1 MNRKRDKARKQSP
14 HDWLT
19 GGGEMG
25 KLIREMDWSQ
35 TPLGPI
41 ESWPQSLKTAV
52 RIMLTSRQP
61 FWLGWGEQLIKLY
74 NDPYK
79 AIVGGKHP
87 AALGQPAAVVWSE
100 IWDQIGPMLETAMG
114 GVEGT
119 YVEEQFLVMER
130 HGYREET
137 YYTFSYS
144 PIPNDEGGVGGII
157 CANTDD
163 TAKVLGRR
171 RLKTLRDLGVRA
183 LTEARTAE
191 DAVRAAAVTL
201 EENPNDI
208 PFALIYLLADDGR
221 TSWLAE
227 TVRIEKGSAAAPDEI
242 ELNSEGDVWRFRH
255 VLETGQSQTIENL
268 AEKFGHL
275 NAGEWV
281 SDTIKKAVVLP
292 LAKAGIQ
299 EFPAGFLVAG
309 ISPRLALNDDYR
321 SFLELAA
328 GHIAMAVA
336 SARAHEEERKRAE
349 ALAEIDRAK
358 TAFFSNVSHEFR
370 TPLTLMLGPLEDAL
384 AEGGL
389 PLPTREHLEVAHR
402 NSIRLLKL
410 VNTLLDFARIE
421 AGRIEAVYEP
431 TDLAALTVDLA
442 SVFRSAVEKAGM
454 KLIVDCRPLEEPV
467 YVDREMWEK
476 IVLNLLS
483 NAFKFTFEG
492 EIEVRLRIEE
502 GRGSRGA
509 GDRRGKK
516 STSRNPQSAI
526 LTVRDTGTGIPAEE
540 LPRLFERF
548 HRVKGARGRTFE
560 GSGIGLAL
568 VQELVKLHGGGV
580 RVTSEVDRGSAFTV
594 TIPLGKSHLP
604 PDRIGAARSLVS
616 TGLRGEAYVEEA
628 LRWLPANAECEMRIA
643 ESFVST
649 DCQSTQHEERI
660 ANPQSATRIPHSR
673 ILLADDNADLR
684 EYTRRLL
691 GRLYEVEAVGDG
703 LAALNLA
710 RERAPDLV
718 LTDVMMPGLDGFGLL
733 RELRADERLK
743 TVPVILISARAGE
756 ESVASGLQAGADD
769 YLVKPF
775 SARELLA
782 RVDAALKLARVR
794 REAQERIVGIWESIT
809 DGFIAFDRDWRYIYI
824 NAAAESIGLRRSELL
839 GRTIWEVFP
848 DLLGTEFE
856 TQFRRAAADRTPMEF
871 EYCHQ
876 PWGRWF
882 NSKVFPAADGG
893 VTVYLRDVTDRKLAE
908 EERARLLE
916 SERAARRQ
924 AEEASRLKDEF
935 LATLS
940 HELRTPLN
948 SISGWA
954 GLLRAKTFTDDQA
967 ERALETIER
976 SARSQNQ
983 LINDLLD
990 VSRIIT
996 GKMRLDVEPVRLSS
1010 VIDAAVESVRPS
1022 AEAKEIR
1029 LSAQL
1034 DPTADMVSGDAERLQ
1049 QVVWNLLSNAIKFT
1063 QKGGRV
1069 QVRLERVDSHI
1080 KLTVADNGQG
1090 INPEFLPHVFDR
1102 FRQEEGGIGRQH
1114 GGLGLGLAIVRHL
1127 VELHGGTVH
1136 ADSAGGYQ
1144 GATFTIT
1151 LPVIPVRTAGPNGKR
1166 EEGYDLAAPL
1176 KKTPSISGA
1185 RVLLVDDDADGRELV
1200 ETMLAQGDVET
1211 RTAGSAAAALAML
1224 DEWRP
1229 DALISDIGMPGE
1241 DGYMLIEKL
1250 RKRERERGE
1259 RRLPAIALT
1268 AYARVEDRMRALSA
1282 GYQAHLSKPVEM
1294 SELLT
1299 VVASL
1304 LNRSDS

>member
-1 MNRKRDKARKQSP
+1 VKKNSSR
-14 HDWLT
+14 DWLI

-25 KLIREMDWSQ
+25 KLIREMDWSL

-79 AIVGGKHP
+79 AIAGGKHP
-87 AALGQPAAVVWSE
+87 AALGQPAAVVWRE

-119 YVEEQFLVMER
+119 YVEEQLLIMER

-171 RLKTLRDLGVRA
+171 RLNTLRALGERA
-183 LTEARTAE
+183 LAEARTAK
-191 DAVRAAAVTL
+191 DAARAAAGAL
-201 EENPNDI
+201 AENPNDI
-208 PFALIYLLADDGR
+208 PFALVYLLADDGR
-221 TSWLAE
+221 TAWLAE
-227 TVRIEKGSAAAPDEI
+227 TVRLEKGAAAAPIEI
-242 ELNSEGDVWRFRH
+242 ELNSEGDVWHFRR

-268 AEKFGHL
+268 AEKFGYL
-275 NAGEWV
+275 TAGAWV
-281 SDTIKKAVVLP
+281 GDATQKAAVLP

-309 ISPRLALNDDYR
+309 ISPRLTLDDDYR
-321 SFLELAA
+321 NFLELAA
-328 GHIAMAVA
+328 GHIATAIA
-336 SARAHEEERKRAE
+336 NTRAYEEEFKRAE

-370 TPLTLMLGPLEDAL
+370 TPLTLMIGPLEDTL

-389 PLPTREHLEVAHR
+389 PAPTREHLEVAHR
-402 NSIRLLKL
+402 NSMRLLKL
-410 VNTLLDFARIE
+410 VNTLLDFSRIE

-431 TDLAALTVDLA
+431 TDMAALTADLA
-442 SVFRSAVEKAGM
+442 SVFRSAIEKAGM
-454 KLIVDCRPLEEPV
+454 KLIVDCQPLEEPV

-492 EIEVRLRIEE
+492 EIEVRLRRV
-502 GRGSRGA
+502 GAASGSG
-509 GDRRGKK
+509 
-516 STSRNPQSAI
+516 SALVE

-568 VQELVKLHGGGV
+568 VQELVKLHGGGA
-580 RVTSEVDRGSAFTV
+580 RVTSEVDSGSAFTV
-594 TIPLGKSHLP
+594 SIPLGKSHLP
-604 PDRIGAARSLVS
+604 ADRIGAARTLVS
-616 TGLRGEAYVEEA
+616 TGLRGDAYVEEA
-628 LRWLPANAECEMRIA
+628 LRWLPGGMEWGMENGESGIRNEESAAEQMA
-643 ESFVST
+643 AF
-649 DCQSTQHEERI
+649 
-660 ANPQSATRIPHSR
+660 PHSPLPTPHSPR
-673 ILLADDNADLR
+673 VLLADDNADMR
-684 EYTRRLL
+684 EYARRLL
-691 GRLYEVEAVGDG
+691 LRRYEVEAVADG
-703 LAALNLA
+703 LAALNAA
-710 RERAPDLV
+710 RERPPDLV
-718 LTDVMMPGLDGFGLL
+718 LTDVMMPGLDGFELL

-756 ESVASGLQAGADD
+756 ESIALGLEAGADD
-769 YLVKPF
+769 YMVKPF

-782 RVDAALKLARVR
+782 RVDSALKLARVR
-794 REAQERIVGIWESIT
+794 REAQERIVGILESVT

-839 GRTIWEVFP
+839 GRTIWEAFP
-848 DLLGTEFE
+848 DLPGTEFE
-856 TQFRRAAADRTPMEF
+856 TQIRRAAAERTPVEF
-871 EYCHQ
+871 EAYYP
-876 PWGRWF
+876 PWKRWI
-882 NSKVFPAADGG
+882 NCKVFPAADGG
-893 VTVYLRDVTDRKLAE
+893 VTVYLRDVTERKRAE

-916 SERAARRQ
+916 SEREARRQ

-935 LATLS
+935 LATVS

-954 GLLRAKTFTDDQA
+954 GLLRAGVVNGERA

-996 GKMRLDVEPVRLSS
+996 GKMRLDVGPVSLGS
-1010 VIDAAVESVRPS
+1010 VIEAAVESVRPS

-1029 LSAQL
+1029 LVELL
-1034 DPTADMVSGDAERLQ
+1034 DPASDMVSGDAERLQ

-1063 QKGGRV
+1063 RKGGRV
-1069 QVRLERVDSHI
+1069 QVRLERVDSHVEI
-1080 KLTVADNGQG
+1080 TVADNGQG
-1090 INPEFLPHVFDR
+1090 IKPEFLPHVFDR
-1102 FRQEEGGIGRQH
+1102 FRQEEGGTGRQH

-1127 VELHGGTVH
+1127 VELHGGTVRV
-1136 ADSAGGYQ
+1136 DSAGLNQ
-1144 GATFTIT
+1144 GATFTVS
-1151 LPVIPVRTAGPNGKR
+1151 LPLIPVRLAAPNGKWEAR
-1166 EEGYDLAAPL
+1166 NDRAAAL
-1176 KKTPSISGA
+1176 KKLPSIAGA
-1185 RVLLVDDDADGRELV
+1185 RVLLVDDDEDGRKLV
-1200 ETMLAQGDVET
+1200 E
-1211 RTAGSAAAALAML
+1211 AML
-1224 DEWRP
+1224 DQGGAETRSADSAAEALAILDEWLP

-1241 DGYMLIEKL
+1241 DGYVLIEKL
-1250 RKRERERGE
+1250 RERERESGQ
-1259 RRLPAIALT
+1259 RRLIAIALT
-1268 AYARVEDRMRALSA
+1268 AYARFEDRLRALSA
-1282 GYQAHLSKPVEM
+1282 GYQTHVSKPVETA
-1294 SELLT
+1294 ELLT

-1304 LNRSDS
+1304 LNRTDS

>member
-1 MNRKRDKARKQSP
+1 
-14 HDWLT
+14 
-19 GGGEMG
+19 
-25 KLIREMDWSQ
+25 
-35 TPLGPI
+35 
-41 ESWPQSLKTAV
+41 
-52 RIMLTSRQP
+52 
-61 FWLGWGEQLIKLY
+61 
-74 NDPYK
+74 
-79 AIVGGKHP
+79 
-87 AALGQPAAVVWSE
+87 
-100 IWDQIGPMLETAMG
+100 
-114 GVEGT
+114 
-119 YVEEQFLVMER
+119 
-130 HGYREET
+130 
-137 YYTFSYS
+137 
-144 PIPNDEGGVGGII
+144 
-157 CANTDD
+157 
-163 TAKVLGRR
+163 
-171 RLKTLRDLGVRA
+171 LKTLRDLG
-183 LTEARTAE
+183 EGS
-191 DAVRAAAVTL
+191 L
-201 EENPNDI
+201 EEVKTVEQACHTSATTLAENQYDF
-208 PFALIYLLADDGR
+208 PFALIYLLDQDGR
-221 TSWLAE
+221 HARLYEAVNLAAGTKASPT
-227 TVRIEKGSAAAPDEI
+227 TVVIGGGD
-242 ELNSEGDVWRFRH
+242 DVWDFSR
-255 VLETGQSQTIENL
+255 VLKTGKSQVVENL
-268 AEKFGHL
+268 AERVGQSL
-275 NAGEWV
+275 RLPAGAWA
-281 SDTIKKAVVLP
+281 DDWTKRAIALP
-292 LAKAGIQ
+292 LDKAGAQ
-299 EFPAGFLVAG
+299 ELPAGFLVAG
-309 ISPRLALNDDYR
+309 ISPRLAPDDDCH
-321 SFLELAA
+321 SFHELAA
-328 GHIAMAVA
+328 GHIATAIA
-336 SARAHEEERKRAE
+336 NARTYEEERKRAE

-389 PLPTREHLEVAHR
+389 PPPTRERLEVAHR
-402 NSIRLLKL
+402 NSMRLLKL
-410 VNTLLDFARIE
+410 VNTLLDFTRIE

-431 TDLAALTVDLA
+431 TDLAALTADLA
-442 SVFRSAVEKAGM
+442 SVFRSAVERAGV
-454 KLIVDCRPLEEPV
+454 KLIVDCPPIEEPV

-502 GRGSRGA
+502 ERESGEA
-509 GDRRGKK
+509 GEREGGK
-516 STSRNPQSAI
+516 SVTRNPHSAF
-526 LTVRDTGTGIPAEE
+526 LTVRDTGAGIPAEE

-604 PDRIGAARSLVS
+604 ADRIGSARSLVS

-628 LRWLPANAECEMRIA
+628 LRWLPEEDWETMRRGDGATGSAERHEIEDM
-643 ESFVST
+643 VSPRRPVA
-649 DCQSTQHEERI
+649 QSP
-660 ANPQSATRIPHSR
+660 NPRV
-673 ILLADDNADLR
+673 LLADDNADMR

-691 GRLYEVEAVGDG
+691 GRLYEVEVVADG
-703 LAALNLA
+703 LAALNVA

-756 ESVASGLQAGADD
+756 ESVASGLEAGADD

-782 RVDAALKLARVR
+782 RVDSALKLARVR
-794 REAQERIVGIWESIT
+794 REAQERIVSIWESIT

-839 GRTIWEVFP
+839 GRTIWEAFP

-856 TQFRRAAADRTPMEF
+856 TQFRRAAAERTPMEF
-871 EYCHQ
+871 EYCH
-876 PWGRWF
+876 PDWGRWF

-893 VTVYLRDVTDRKLAE
+893 VTIYLRDVTERKRAE

-954 GLLRAKTFTDDQA
+954 GLLRTSTFTDEQA

-996 GKMRLDVEPVRLSS
+996 GNMRLDVEPVRLGS
-1010 VIDAAVESVRPS
+1010 VIDAAVESVSPS
-1022 AEAKEIR
+1022 AEAKGIR
-1029 LSAQL
+1029 LSALL
-1034 DPTADMVSGDAERLQ
+1034 DPAADMVSGDAERLQ

-1063 QKGGRV
+1063 QKGGCV

-1080 KLTVADNGQG
+1080 EITVADNGQG
-1090 INPEFLPHVFDR
+1090 IKPEFLPHVFDR
-1102 FRQEEGGIGRQH
+1102 FRQEEGGTGRQH

-1136 ADSAGGYQ
+1136 ANSAGVNQ
-1144 GATFTIT
+1144 GATFTIM
-1151 LPVIPVRTAGPNGKR
+1151 LPVTPLRKAGPNEKR
-1166 EEGYDLAAPL
+1166 EAGYESAAPM
-1176 KKTPSISGA
+1176 KKTPSISGV

-1200 ETMLAQGDVET
+1200 EEMLAQGDAEM
-1211 RTAGSAAAALAML
+1211 RAAGSAAAALAIL

-1241 DGYMLIEKL
+1241 DGYALIEKL

-1259 RRLPAIALT
+1259 RRIPAIALT
-1268 AYARVEDRMRALSA
+1268 AYARVEDRLRALSA
-1282 GYQAHLSKPVEM
+1282 GYQAHVSKPVEM
-1294 SELLT
+1294 TELLT
-1299 VVASL
+1299 VIASL
-1304 LNRSDS
+1304 LNRTDS

>member
-1 MNRKRDKARKQSP
+1 
-14 HDWLT
+14 
-19 GGGEMG
+19 MG
-25 KLIREMDWSQ
+25 KLIREMDWAR

-79 AIVGGKHP
+79 AIAGGKHP
-87 AALGQPAAVVWSE
+87 AALGQPAAVVWRE

-114 GVEGT
+114 GGGGA
-119 YVEEQFLVMER
+119 YVEEQLLIMER

-171 RLKTLRDLGVRA
+171 RLKTLRDLGERA
-183 LTEARTAE
+183 LAEARTAE
-191 DAVRAAAVTL
+191 DAVRSAADTIA
-201 EENPNDI
+201 ENPNDI
-208 PFALIYLLADDGR
+208 PFALVYLLADDGR
-221 TSWLAE
+221 TAWLAE
-227 TVRIEKGSAAAPDEI
+227 TVQLEKGAAAAPAEI
-242 ELNSEGDVWRFRH
+242 ELNSEGDVWRFRR

-268 AEKFGHL
+268 TGKFGHL
-275 NAGEWV
+275 TAGSWFGDAIE
-281 SDTIKKAVVLP
+281 KAVVLP
-292 LAKAGIQ
+292 LDKTGIQ

-309 ISPRLALNDDYR
+309 ISPRLALDDDYR
-321 SFLELAA
+321 SFLNLAA
-328 GHIAMAVA
+328 GQIATAMAN
-336 SARAHEEERKRAE
+336 ARVHEEERKRAE

-389 PLPTREHLEVAHR
+389 PPPTREHLEVAHR
-402 NSIRLLKL
+402 NSMRLLKL
-410 VNTLLDFARIE
+410 VNTLLDFSRIE
-421 AGRIEAVYEP
+421 AGRIEAVYQP
-431 TDLAALTVDLA
+431 TDLAALTADLA
-442 SVFRSAVEKAGM
+442 SVFRSAVERAGV
-454 KLIVDCRPLEEPV
+454 KLIVDCPPIEEPV

-502 GRGSRGA
+502 ERESGEA
-509 GDRRGKK
+509 GEREGGK
-516 STSRNPQSAI
+516 SAIRNPQSAI

-580 RVTSEVDRGSAFTV
+580 RVTSEVDRGSEFTV

-604 PDRIGAARSLVS
+604 ADRIGAARSLVS

-628 LRWLPANAECEMRIA
+628 LRWLPEEDCATVRLGDGATGSAER
-643 ESFVST
+643 
-649 DCQSTQHEERI
+649 HEEDTVSPSRPV
-660 ANPQSATRIPHSR
+660 AQSPSPRV
-673 ILLADDNADLR
+673 LLADDNADIR

-691 GRLYEVEAVGDG
+691 GRLYEVEVVADG
-703 LAALNLA
+703 LAALNVA

-756 ESVASGLQAGADD
+756 ESVASGLEAGADD

-782 RVDAALKLARVR
+782 RVDSALKLARVR

-839 GRTIWEVFP
+839 GRTIWEAFP

-856 TQFRRAAADRTPMEF
+856 TQFRRAAAERTPMEF
-871 EYCHQ
+871 EYCH
-876 PWGRWF
+876 PAWGRWF

-893 VTVYLRDVTDRKLAE
+893 VTVYLRDVTERKLAE

-954 GLLRAKTFTDDQA
+954 GLLRTSTFTDEQA

-996 GKMRLDVEPVRLSS
+996 GNMRLDVEPVRLGS

-1022 AEAKEIR
+1022 AEAKGIR
-1029 LSAQL
+1029 LSALL
-1034 DPTADMVSGDAERLQ
+1034 DP
-1049 QVVWNLLSNAIKFT
+1049 
-1063 QKGGRV
+1063 
-1069 QVRLERVDSHI
+1069 
-1080 KLTVADNGQG
+1080 
-1090 INPEFLPHVFDR
+1090 
-1102 FRQEEGGIGRQH
+1102 
-1114 GGLGLGLAIVRHL
+1114 
-1127 VELHGGTVH
+1127 
-1136 ADSAGGYQ
+1136 
-1144 GATFTIT
+1144 
-1151 LPVIPVRTAGPNGKR
+1151 
-1166 EEGYDLAAPL
+1166 AA
-1176 KKTPSISGA
+1176 
-1185 RVLLVDDDADGRELV
+1185 
-1200 ETMLAQGDVET
+1200 
-1211 RTAGSAAAALAML
+1211 
-1224 DEWRP
+1224 
-1229 DALISDIGMPGE
+1229 
-1241 DGYMLIEKL
+1241 
-1250 RKRERERGE
+1250 
-1259 RRLPAIALT
+1259 
-1268 AYARVEDRMRALSA
+1268 
-1282 GYQAHLSKPVEM
+1282 
-1294 SELLT
+1294 
-1299 VVASL
+1299 
-1304 LNRSDS
+1304 

>member
-1 MNRKRDKARKQSP
+1 
-14 HDWLT
+14 
-19 GGGEMG
+19 MG
-25 KLIREMDWSQ
+25 KLIREMDWSR

-79 AIVGGKHP
+79 AIAGGKHP
-87 AALGQPAAVVWSE
+87 AALGQPAAVVWRE

-114 GVEGT
+114 GGGGA
-119 YVEEQFLVMER
+119 YVEEQLLIMER

-171 RLKTLRDLGVRA
+171 RLNTLRDLGERA

-201 EENPNDI
+201 AENPNDI
-208 PFALIYLLADDGR
+208 PFALVYLLADDGR
-221 TSWLAE
+221 TAWLAE
-227 TVRIEKGSAAAPDEI
+227 TVRLEKGAAAAPAEI
-242 ELNSEGDVWRFRH
+242 ELNSEGDVWRFRR

-268 AEKFGHL
+268 TGKFGHL
-275 NAGEWV
+275 TVGAWFGDAIEN
-281 SDTIKKAVVLP
+281 AVVLP
-292 LAKAGIQ
+292 LDKTGIQ

-309 ISPRLALNDDYR
+309 ISPRLALDDDYR
-321 SFLELAA
+321 GFLNLAA
-328 GHIAMAVA
+328 GQIATAMAN
-336 SARAHEEERKRAE
+336 ARAYEEERKRAE

-358 TAFFSNVSHEFR
+358 TVFFSNVSHEFR

-389 PLPTREHLEVAHR
+389 PPPTREHLEVAHR
-402 NSIRLLKL
+402 NSMRLLKL
-410 VNTLLDFARIE
+410 VNTLLDFSRIE

-431 TDLAALTVDLA
+431 TDLSALTADLA
-442 SVFRSAVEKAGM
+442 SVFRSAVERAGV
-454 KLIVDCRPLEEPV
+454 KLIVDCPPIEEPV

-502 GRGSRGA
+502 ERESGEAEEREE
-509 GDRRGKK
+509 GK
-516 STSRNPQSAI
+516 SATRNPQSAI
-526 LTVRDTGTGIPAEE
+526 LTVRDTGTGIPAKE

-568 VQELVKLHGGGV
+568 VQELVKLHGGGI

-604 PDRIGAARSLVS
+604 ADRIGAARSLVS

-628 LRWLPANAECEMRIA
+628 LRWLPAEDGATGRRGDGATGSAERHQIEDT
-643 ESFVST
+643 VSPRRPVAP
-649 DCQSTQHEERI
+649 SP
-660 ANPQSATRIPHSR
+660 NPRV
-673 ILLADDNADLR
+673 LLADDNADMR

-691 GRLYEVEAVGDG
+691 GRLYEVETVADG
-703 LAALNLA
+703 LAALNVA

-756 ESVASGLQAGADD
+756 ESVASGLEAGADD

-782 RVDAALKLARVR
+782 RVDSALKLARVR

-839 GRTIWEVFP
+839 GRTIWEAFP

-856 TQFRRAAADRTPMEF
+856 TQFRRAAAERTPMEF
-871 EYCHQ
+871 EYCH
-876 PWGRWF
+876 PAWGRWF

-893 VTVYLRDVTDRKLAE
+893 VTVYLRDVTERMLAE

-916 SERAARRQ
+916 NERAARRQ

-954 GLLRAKTFTDDQA
+954 GLLRTSTFTDEQA

-996 GKMRLDVEPVRLSS
+996 GNMRLDVEPVRLGS
-1010 VIDAAVESVRPS
+1010 VIAAAVESVRPS
-1022 AEAKEIR
+1022 AEAKGIR
-1029 LSAQL
+1029 LSALL
-1034 DPTADMVSGDAERLQ
+1034 DPAADMVSGDAERLQ

-1080 KLTVADNGQG
+1080 EITVADNGQG
-1090 INPEFLPHVFDR
+1090 IKPEFLPHVFDR
-1102 FRQEEGGIGRQH
+1102 FRQEEGGTGRQH

-1136 ADSAGGYQ
+1136 ASSAGVNQ
-1144 GATFTIT
+1144 GATFTIM
-1151 LPVIPVRTAGPNGKR
+1151 LPVTPLRKAGPNEKL
-1166 EEGYDLAAPL
+1166 EAGYESAAPV

-1200 ETMLAQGDVET
+1200 GEMLAQGDAET
-1211 RTAGSAAAALAML
+1211 RSAGSAAAALAIL

-1241 DGYMLIEKL
+1241 DGYALIEKL

-1259 RRLPAIALT
+1259 RRIPAIALT
-1268 AYARVEDRMRALSA
+1268 AYARVEDRLRALSA
-1282 GYQAHLSKPVEM
+1282 GYQAHVSKPVEM
-1294 SELLT
+1294 TELLT
-1299 VVASL
+1299 VIASL
-1304 LNRSDS
+1304 LNRTDS